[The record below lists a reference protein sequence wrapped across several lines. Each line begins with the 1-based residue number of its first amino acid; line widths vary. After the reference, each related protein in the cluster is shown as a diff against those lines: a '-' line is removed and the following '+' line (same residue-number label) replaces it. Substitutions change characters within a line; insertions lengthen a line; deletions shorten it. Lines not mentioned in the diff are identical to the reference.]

1 MKQTERR
8 SSPDYL
14 SVIVALGK
22 RLNSLLHPQ
31 EQLYAYCE
39 ALMGICRDLLKVYV
53 GFFEEGEGR
62 PRPSRIYLFDRRARG
77 LMSLGWEAL
86 DDWERR
92 VFERLPLSRKTKDG
106 RSRRVLE
113 EPPSP
118 PLADLPTSE
127 AVAAGRGRR
136 RDAGPARAGSRAA
149 GAGSQDLVLLHTFPL
164 RMTSGPDCWVLLV
177 GKPGADWERRKADR
191 NVLAVCADMLAV
203 GLERAILFE
212 KVLHAKKE
220 WERTVDSIRDVVMIV
235 GPDLTVRRANRR
247 VAELAGVPIVAMQGH
262 KCYSLLAASGAPC
275 GACPALETFRN
286 GREASAEIVVEGKD
300 AVLQCWSYPI
310 ADADSGHTVAAAVYE
325 KDVTQMK
332 RMQRQLVHA
341 EKMAAIGQL
350 AASVAHELNNPLSA
364 VISVSQL
371 LLKEM
376 EPSLPCHEDLK
387 SIEEAALRCKKIV
400 QDLLVFSRK
409 PQVSAQEPVSL
420 SEAVYKALGLLK
432 PKLNVRGIVVEEQ
445 IPEGLPGIPID
456 PDPLQQVLLNLI
468 SNARDA
474 MKQGGVL
481 RLKAW
486 EEKKRDRDFV
496 VLSVQDTG
504 CGIPPD
510 RMEKIFEPFFTTK
523 PPGKGTGLGL
533 SICRRLMEAYGG
545 GIEVVSQEGQ
555 GANFLVW
562 FPLRRVD
569 VQS

>member
-1 MKQTERR
+1 MDRTERR
-8 SSPDYL
+8 STPDYL

-39 ALMGICRDLLKVYV
+39 ALMGICRDLQKIYV
-53 GFFEEGEGR
+53 GFYDEGQKR
-62 PRPSRIYLFDRRARG
+62 PDRIYFFDRRAHG
-77 LMSLGWEAL
+77 LMSLSWEGL
-86 DDWERR
+86 DDLERR
-92 VFERLPLSRKTKDG
+92 IFERLPTSRKGKDG
-106 RSRRVLE
+106 RSRRTLE
-113 EPPSP
+113 EPPAP
-118 PLADLPTSE
+118 PADLPRSATR
-127 AVAAGRGRR
+127 AGRACG
-136 RDAGPARAGSRAA
+136 ARAAKAARGAEGGGSE
-149 GAGSQDLVLLHTFPL
+149 DLVLLHTFPL
-164 RMTSGPDCWVLLV
+164 RMTSGPECWVLLT
-177 GKPGADWERRKADR
+177 GRPGAEWQRREADR
-191 NVLAVCADMLAV
+191 NALSVCADMLAV

-247 VAELAGVPIVAMQGH
+247 VAELAHIPVVAMQGR
-262 KCYSLLAASGAPC
+262 KCYSLLAASDAPC
-275 GACPALETFRN
+275 PGCPVLKTLRD
-286 GREASAEIVVEGKD
+286 GKEASAEILVEGKD
-300 AVLQCWSYPI
+300 TVLQCWSYPI
-310 ADADSGHTVAAAVYE
+310 TDADSGETVAAALYE
-325 KDVTQMK
+325 KDVTEMK
-332 RMQRQLVHA
+332 RMQGQLVHA

-364 VISVSQL
+364 VISTSQL

-400 QDLLVFSRK
+400 EDLLVFSRK

-420 SEAVYKALGLLK
+420 SEAVDKAVGLLK
-432 PKLNVRGIVVEEQ
+432 ARLKVRGIVVEEQ
-445 IPEGLPGIPID
+445 IPEGLPAIPID

-474 MKQGGVL
+474 MRQGGVL

-486 EEKKRDRDFV
+486 QEKKRDRDFV

-510 RMEKIFEPFFTTK
+510 RMDKIFEPFYTTK

-545 GIEVVSQEGQ
+545 GIEAVSRPDR

-562 FPLRRVD
+562 FPLSRVD
-569 VQS
+569 AGS

>member
-1 MKQTERR
+1 MDRTKRR

-39 ALMGICRDLLKVYV
+39 AVMGVSRDLQKIYV
-53 GFFEEGEGR
+53 GFFEEGQRR
-62 PRPSRIYLFDRRARG
+62 PGRIYLFDRRARG
-77 LMSLGWEAL
+77 LMSLGWEGL
-86 DDWERR
+86 DDLERR
-92 VFERLPLSRKTKDG
+92 IFERLPAGRKAKDTG
-106 RSRRVLE
+106 SRRVLE
-113 EPPSP
+113 EPPAP
-118 PLADLPTSE
+118 PADVPRSGELAR
-127 AVAAGRGRR
+127 RGGC
-136 RDAGPARAGSRAA
+136 AGPAGAGSRAA
-149 GAGSQDLVLLHTFPL
+149 AGSPQDLELLHTFPL
-164 RMTSGPDCWVLLV
+164 RMTSGPECWVLLM
-177 GKPGADWERRKADR
+177 GRPGAAWQRREADR
-191 NVLAVCADMLAV
+191 SALSVCADMLAV

-247 VAELAGVPIVAMQGH
+247 VAELAGVPVVAMQGR
-262 KCYSLLAASGAPC
+262 KCYGLLAASGAPC

-286 GREASAEIVVEGKD
+286 GKEASAEIVVDGKD

-310 ADADSGHTVAAAVYE
+310 ADADSGETVAAAVYE
-325 KDVTQMK
+325 KDVTEMK
-332 RMQRQLVHA
+332 RMQRQLVHS

-364 VISVSQL
+364 VISASQL

-400 QDLLVFSRK
+400 EDLLVFSRK

-420 SEAVYKALGLLK
+420 SDAVYKAVGLLK
-432 PKLNVRGIVVEEQ
+432 AKLSVRGIVVEEQ

-486 EEKKRDRDFV
+486 EEKRRDRDFV

-510 RMEKIFEPFFTTK
+510 RMDKIFEPFYTTK

-545 GIEVVSQEGQ
+545 GIEVASREGQ

-569 VQS
+569 GRS

>member
-1 MKQTERR
+1 MERTERR
-8 SSPDYL
+8 SRPDYL

-39 ALMGICRDLLKVYV
+39 ALMGICRDLQKVYV
-53 GFFEEGEGR
+53 GLFEGGEQR
-62 PRPSRIYLFDRRARG
+62 PGRIYFFDRRARG
-77 LMSLGWEAL
+77 LMSLGWDAL
-86 DDWERR
+86 DDWEKR
-92 VFERLPLSRKTKDG
+92 VFERLRAGRKTRNG
-106 RSRRVLE
+106 WGRRVLE
-113 EPPSP
+113 EPPAP
-118 PLADLPTSE
+118 PADLPHSGVGG
-127 AVAAGRGRR
+127 ASRGSKAAK
-136 RDAGPARAGSRAA
+136 AESRAA
-149 GAGSQDLVLLHTFPL
+149 GAGSQDLALLHTFPL
-164 RMTSGPDCWVLLV
+164 RMTSGPECWVLLV
-177 GKPGADWERRKADR
+177 GRPGAPWQRREADR
-191 NVLAVCADMLAV
+191 TALAVCADMLAV

-247 VAELAGVPIVAMQGH
+247 VAELAGVPIVSIRGR

-286 GREASAEIVVEGKD
+286 GKEASAEIVVDGKD

-310 ADADSGHTVAAAVYE
+310 ADAGSGQTVAAAVYE
-325 KDVTQMK
+325 KDVTEMK

-376 EPSLPCHEDLK
+376 EPSLPSHEDLK
-387 SIEEAALRCKKIV
+387 SIEDAALRCKKIV
-400 QDLLVFSRK
+400 EDLLVFSRK
-409 PQVSAQEPVSL
+409 PQVSAHEPVSL
-420 SEAVYKALGLLK
+420 SDAVEKALGLLK
-432 PKLNVRGIVVEEQ
+432 AKLNVRGIVVEEQ
-445 IPEGLPGIPID
+445 IPKGLPGIPID

-474 MKQGGVL
+474 MGQGGVL

-496 VLSVQDTG
+496 VLSVHDTG

-510 RMEKIFEPFFTTK
+510 RMDKIFEPFYTTK

-545 GIEVVSQEGQ
+545 GIEVVSREGQ

-562 FPLRRVD
+562 FPLRRLD

>member
-1 MKQTERR
+1 MARTERR

-14 SVIVALGK
+14 SVIVALSK

-39 ALMGICRDLLKVYV
+39 ALMGISRDIQKICI
-53 GFFEEGEGR
+53 GFFEEGQMR
-62 PRPSRIYLFDRRARG
+62 PARIYLFDRRACG

-86 DDWERR
+86 DDLERR
-92 VFERLPLSRKTKDG
+92 VFERLPVGRKAKTSG
-106 RSRRVLE
+106 SRRLLE
-113 EPPSP
+113 EPPLP
-118 PLADLPTSE
+118 PADLPRSE
-127 AVAAGRGRR
+127 DHDCRRGRV
-136 RDAGPARAGSRAA
+136 GTARAGSRAA
-149 GAGSQDLVLLHTFPL
+149 AGSSQDLVLLHTFPL
-164 RMTSGPDCWVLLV
+164 RMTSGPECWVLLV
-177 GKPGADWERRKADR
+177 GKPGAAWQRREADR
-191 NVLAVCADMLAV
+191 NALSVCADMLAV

-247 VAELAGVPIVAMQGH
+247 VAELAGVPVVAMQGR
-262 KCYSLLAASGAPC
+262 KCYGLLAASGSPC
-275 GACPALETFRN
+275 GACPALQTFLS
-286 GREASAEIVVEGKD
+286 GKEASAEIVVDGKD
-300 AVLQCWSYPI
+300 AVVQCWSYPI
-310 ADADSGHTVAAAVYE
+310 ADVDSGETVAAAVYE
-325 KDVTQMK
+325 KDVTEMK
-332 RMQRQLVHA
+332 RMERQLVHS

-364 VISVSQL
+364 VISASQL

-400 QDLLVFSRK
+400 EDLLVFSRK

-420 SEAVYKALGLLK
+420 SEAVYKAVALLK
-432 PKLNVRGIVVEEQ
+432 AKLNVRGIVVEEQ

-474 MKQGGVL
+474 MKEGGVL

-510 RMEKIFEPFFTTK
+510 RMDKIFEPFYTTK

-545 GIEVVSQEGQ
+545 GIEVASREGQ

-569 VQS
+569 VRS

>member
-1 MKQTERR
+1 MDRTERR

-39 ALMGICRDLLKVYV
+39 ALMGICRDLQKIYV
-53 GFFEEGEGR
+53 GFYDEGQKR
-62 PRPSRIYLFDRRARG
+62 PGRIYFFDRRARG
-77 LMSLGWEAL
+77 LMSLGWEGL
-86 DDWERR
+86 DDQERR
-92 VFERLPLSRKTKDG
+92 IFERLPVGRKGKES
-106 RSRRVLE
+106 RSRRVME

-118 PLADLPTSE
+118 PSDLPRS
-127 AVAAGRGRR
+127 G
-136 RDAGPARAGSRAA
+136 ARAASRAS
-149 GAGSQDLVLLHTFPL
+149 GARAAKAARGAEDSGPQDFVLLHTFPL
-164 RMTSGPDCWVLLV
+164 RMTSGPECWVLLV
-177 GKPGADWERRKADR
+177 GRPGAEWQRRQADR
-191 NVLAVCADMLAV
+191 NALSVCADMLAV

-247 VAELAGVPIVAMQGH
+247 VAELARVPVVAMQGR

-275 GACPALETFRN
+275 GACPVPGTFRD
-286 GREASAEIVVEGKD
+286 GKEASAEIVVEGKD
-300 AVLQCWSYPI
+300 AILQCWSYPI
-310 ADADSGHTVAAAVYE
+310 ADADSGETVAAAVYE
-325 KDVTQMK
+325 KDVTEMK
-332 RMQRQLVHA
+332 RMQGQLVHA

-364 VISVSQL
+364 VISISQL

-400 QDLLVFSRK
+400 EDLLVFSRK

-420 SEAVYKALGLLK
+420 SEAVDKAVGLLK
-432 PKLNVRGIVVEEQ
+432 ARLKVRGIVVEEE

-474 MKQGGVL
+474 MRQGGVL

-486 EEKKRDRDFV
+486 QEKKRDRDFV

-510 RMEKIFEPFFTTK
+510 RMDKIFEPFYTTK

-545 GIEVVSQEGQ
+545 GIEAVSREGR

-562 FPLRRVD
+562 FPLSRVD
-569 VQS
+569 AGS